1 MNSGVPMTSAAHA
14 PLPTE
19 GELEKVLRSRFGY
32 PAFRGGQA
40 TICAHVTAGRDA
52 LVVMPTGAG
61 KSMCFQLPALARGG
75 TTLVVSP
82 LLALMK
88 DQVDALVQRGVRAV
102 AINSTLSSAERRDA
116 LDGVLEGRF
125 ELVYVA
131 PERFSEHFLR
141 RLKHAN
147 IRLLAIDEAHCLSQ
161 WGHDFRPDYLRL
173 GKVRQALG
181 NVPTVAL
188 TATATPEVQDD
199 ILRTLGIP
207 EARRFIQ
214 GFDRH
219 NLALEIIATRR
230 DKEKLAMLP
239 DLVSSS
245 PALVYCATRKN
256 VEKVTAHLR
265 SAGVAAGMYHA
276 GLDHSDRVAVQ
287 DAFMSGS
294 VPVVVATN
302 AFGMGVDKEDVRT
315 IVHFEIPGTV
325 EAYYQEIGRAGRDG
339 KPSRVALLFRDAD
352 RRTQEFFIQMAHPP
366 AVVVRAVYE
375 RLLEEGINP
384 IWSSREQL
392 AASIESRSGLGDEK
406 INERTVSSAIYL
418 LQREGWVRR
427 ISATQRETRISIRR
441 GRPATRPDGLRGK
454 VWRWLQGRIADAPS
468 SSTIEVGLDWLS
480 RHLDIARDQLL
491 AALRGLE
498 GRGYISLAPPGRS
511 GGIELLKPDTL
522 FDFDET
528 HLRARR
534 QREYAKLDR
543 MVAYARAGC
552 RRRYFV
558 EYFGQKPPWDRCGTC
573 DACLEGKAMVAGPR
587 AMRPDEELV
596 VRKLLANIARMKKP
610 FSLAMNVKVV
620 TGSRDKTVLAFNF
633 DRLST
638 YGILSGWTT
647 SELEQVLQALIE
659 ANAIT
664 ANYETR
670 DVAGRE
676 RTYRVLVL
684 NELGWQVMRQQAE
697 GFQMQFPRIKRLARE
712 RPSAEAPI
720 AANADLLHELR
731 TLRRRLAQ
739 ADDVPAYV
747 VAPNKTLEA
756 MAVARPTTS
765 HGMRR
770 VHGMGKERIR
780 RYAGPFLDTIKAWSQ
795 V

>member
-1 MNSGVPMTSAAHA
+1 MTSAAHA

-40 TICAHVTAGRDA
+40 SVCAHVTAGRDA

-61 KSMCFQLPALARGG
+61 KSMCYQLPALARGG

-88 DQVDALVQRGVRAV
+88 DQVDALQARGIRAV
-102 AINSTLSSAERRDA
+102 AINSTLSAAERRDA
-116 LDGVLEGRF
+116 LDGVLNGRY

-141 RLKHAN
+141 RLQRAD

-173 GKVRQALG
+173 GKVRRALG

-199 ILRTLGIP
+199 ILRTLGILD
-207 EARRFIQ
+207 ARRFIQ

-219 NLALEIIATRR
+219 NLSLEVIATRK
-230 DKEKLAMLP
+230 DKEKLALLP
-239 DLVSSS
+239 ELVSAS

-265 SAGVAAGMYHA
+265 AEGVPAGMYHA
-276 GLDHSDRVAVQ
+276 GLDHPDRVAVQ
-287 DAFMSGS
+287 DAFMNGR

-325 EAYYQEIGRAGRDG
+325 EAYYQEIGRAGRDN

-366 AVVVRAVYE
+366 AVLVRAVYE

-384 IWSSREQL
+384 VWSSREEL
-392 AASIESRSGLGDEK
+392 AASIESRTGLADEQV
-406 INERTVSSAIYL
+406 NERTVSSAIYL
-418 LQREGWVRR
+418 LQREGWLRR
-427 ISATQRETRISIRR
+427 IPSTQRETRISIRR
-441 GRPATRPDGLRGK
+441 GRPAARPDGIRGK
-454 VWRWLQGRIADAPS
+454 VWRWLQGRIADDPDTP
-468 SSTIEVGLDWLS
+468 TIEVGLDWLG
-480 RHLDIARDQLL
+480 RHLDVARDQLM

-511 GGIELLKPDTL
+511 GGIELLKPDAP
-522 FDFDET
+522 FDFDESR
-528 HLRARR
+528 LRARR

-543 MVAYARAGC
+543 MVAYARSSC

-558 EYFGQKPPWDRCGTC
+558 EYFGQTPPWERCGTC
-573 DACLEGKAMVAGPR
+573 DACLDGKAMVAGPK
-587 AMRPDEELV
+587 ALRPDEELV
-596 VRKLLANIARMKKP
+596 VRKLLANMARMKKP

-647 SELEQVLQALIE
+647 RELEQVLQALVE
-659 ANAIT
+659 AEAVT
-664 ANYETR
+664 ADYETR
-670 DVAGRE
+670 EVGGRE
-676 RTYRVLVL
+676 RTYRVLQL
-684 NELGWQVMRQQAE
+684 NDLGWKVMRQQADD
-697 GFQMQFPRIKRLARE
+697 FRMQFPRIGRLNRQ

-756 MAVARPTTS
+756 MALARPTTS
-765 HGMRR
+765 HDMRR

>member
-1 MNSGVPMTSAAHA
+1 MSSAEHA

-19 GELEKVLRSRFGY
+19 GDLEKVLRSRFGY
-32 PAFRGGQA
+32 PTFRGGQGA
-40 TICAHVTAGRDA
+40 VCAHVSSGQDA

-61 KSMCFQLPALARGG
+61 KSMCYQLPALARGG

-88 DQVDALVQRGVRAV
+88 DQVDALRARGIRAV
-102 AINSTLSSAERRDA
+102 AINSTLSSAERRAA
-116 LDGVLEGRF
+116 LDGVLDGSY

-131 PERFSEHFLR
+131 PERFSRHFLQ
-141 RLKHAN
+141 RLQRAD

-173 GKVRQALG
+173 GQVRRALG
-181 NVPTVAL
+181 NVATVAL

-219 NLALEIIATRR
+219 NLSLEVIATRK
-230 DKEKLAMLP
+230 DKDKLALLP
-239 DLVSSS
+239 ELVSSS

-265 SAGVAAGMYHA
+265 SAGVPAGMYHA
-276 GLDHSDRVAVQ
+276 GLDHADRVAVQ
-287 DAFMSGS
+287 DAFMSS
-294 VPVVVATN
+294 RVPVVVATN

-325 EAYYQEIGRAGRDG
+325 EAYYQEIGRAGRDN
-339 KPSRVALLFRDAD
+339 KPSRVVLLFRDAD

-366 AVVVRAVYE
+366 AVLVRAVYE

-384 IWSSREQL
+384 VWSSREEL
-392 AASIESRSGLGDEK
+392 AASLEARAGLSDEQV
-406 INERTVSSAIYL
+406 NERTVSSAIYL

-427 ISATQRETRISIRR
+427 IPATQRETRISIRR
-441 GRPATRPDGLRGK
+441 GRPAARPDGIRGK
-454 VWRWLQGRIADAPS
+454 AWRWLQTRIAEDPDTP
-468 SSTIEVGLDWLS
+468 TIEVGLDWLG
-480 RHLDIARDQLL
+480 RHLDVARDQLL

-511 GGIELLKPDTL
+511 GGIELLKPDVA

-528 HLRARR
+528 RLRARR

-543 MVAYARAGC
+543 MVAYARSSC

-558 EYFGQKPPWDRCGTC
+558 EYFGQTPPWDRCGTC
-573 DACLEGKAMVAGPR
+573 DACLDGKAMVAGPK
-587 AMRPDEELV
+587 ALRPDEELV
-596 VRKLLANIARMKKP
+596 VRKLLANMARMKKP
-610 FSLAMNVKVV
+610 FSLAMNVKVA

-638 YGILSGWTT
+638 YGILSSWSTR
-647 SELEQVLQALIE
+647 ELEQVMQALIDAE
-659 ANAIT
+659 AVCAD
-664 ANYETR
+664 YETR
-670 DVAGRE
+670 EVSGRE
-676 RTYRVLVL
+676 RTYRVLKL
-684 NELGWQVMRQQAE
+684 TERGWQVMRQEATD
-697 GFQMQFPRIKRLARE
+697 FLMQFPHIGRLNRQ
-712 RPSAEAPI
+712 RPSAEAPT

-756 MAVARPTTS
+756 MALARPTTS
-765 HGMRR
+765 HAMRR

-780 RYAGPFLDTIKAWSQ
+780 RYGGPFLDTIKGWSQ